1 MEKIPYRERKV
12 PDMNEVMKNLLT
24 RRSVRA
30 FRPDQVRDED
40 LEQIL
45 QAGLYAP
52 SAMNRQSWQFTVVQG
67 EDSRRKLTEA
77 MQKALNNPGYNFYQP
92 PTLILVSNVRENS
105 NAFADTGCAME
116 NMFLAAHSLG
126 LATVWINQLK
136 DTCDLPE
143 VRKVLDGF
151 GIPANHIVCAT
162 VALGYAKDA
171 LPEPKERTGVV
182 KYVR

>member
-1 MEKIPYRERKV
+1 
-12 PDMNEVMKNLLT
+12 MNEIMQNILT

-30 FRPDQVRDED
+30 FRPDQVKDED

-52 SAMNRQSWQFTVVQG
+52 SAMNRQTWQFTVVQG
-67 EDSRRKLTEA
+67 EDHLQTLTKV
-77 MQKALNNPGYNFYQP
+77 MQKALNNPNYNFYQP
-92 PTLILVSNVRENS
+92 PTLILVSNVRENG

-116 NMFLAAHSLG
+116 NMLLAAHSLG

-143 VRKVLDGF
+143 VRRVLDGF
-151 GIPANHIVCAT
+151 GVPASHIVCAT
-162 VALGYAKDA
+162 VALGYAKEP
-171 LPEPKERTGVV
+171 LPAARERVGVV

>member
-1 MEKIPYRERKV
+1 
-12 PDMNEVMKNLLT
+12 MNEVMKNLLT

-52 SAMNRQSWQFTVVQG
+52 SAMNRQSWQFTVVQNP
-67 EDSRRKLTEA
+67 DSRERLIQA
-77 MQKALNNPGYNFYQP
+77 MRKALNNPNYNFYLP
-92 PTLILVSNVRENS
+92 PTLILVSNERANG

-136 DTCDLPE
+136 DTCDVPE
-143 VRKVLDGF
+143 IRALLDEF
-151 GIPANHIVCAT
+151 GVPASHIVCAT
-162 VALGYAKDA
+162 VALGYARDA
-171 LPEPKERTGVV
+171 LPEPRERTGVV

>member
-1 MEKIPYRERKV
+1 
-12 PDMNEVMKNLLT
+12 MNEVMKNLLT

-30 FRPDQVRDED
+30 FQPKQVKNED

-52 SAMNRQSWQFTVVQG
+52 SAMNRQTWQFTVVQG
-67 EDSRRKLTEA
+67 ENGRRKLTEA
-77 MQKALNNPGYNFYQP
+77 MQKALNNPNYNFYQP
-92 PTLILVSNVRENS
+92 PTLILVSNERTNS

-136 DTCDLPE
+136 DTCDMPE
-143 VRKVLDGF
+143 VRQVLDEF
-151 GIPANHIVCAT
+151 GVPASHIVCAAI
-162 VALGYAKDA
+162 ALGTY
-171 LPEPKERTGVV
+171 RG
-182 KYVR
+182 Y

>member
-1 MEKIPYRERKV
+1 
-12 PDMNEVMKNLLT
+12 MNEVMKNLLT

-52 SAMNRQSWQFTVVQG
+52 SAMNRQSWQFTVVQN
-67 EDSRRKLTEA
+67 EDSRRRLTLA
-77 MQKALNNPGYNFYQP
+77 MQKALNNPNYNFYLP
-92 PTLILVSNVRENS
+92 PTLILVSNERANG

-143 VRKVLDGF
+143 VRALLDEF
-151 GIPANHIVCAT
+151 GVPASHTVCAT

-171 LPEPKERTGVV
+171 LPEPRERTGVV